1 MQDEVDY
8 SLIAYED
15 AFFGAKIQFVLVV
28 RLEMGLA
35 STIKNAQEVVI
46 GLEIKKT
53 LKGGLIV

>member
-1 MQDEVDY
+1 MQDEMDY

-15 AFFGAKIQFVLVV
+15 AFFGAKIQFVLV